1 MLKCIGIAFL
11 LFAAVAFIYEVWL
24 CSKIEK
30 QLDRIEKLAE
40 GIDDDAR

>member
-11 LFAAVAFIYEVWL
+11 LFAAVALIYEVLL
-24 CSKIEK
+24 CSKIEE

-40 GIDDDAR
+40 GNKR